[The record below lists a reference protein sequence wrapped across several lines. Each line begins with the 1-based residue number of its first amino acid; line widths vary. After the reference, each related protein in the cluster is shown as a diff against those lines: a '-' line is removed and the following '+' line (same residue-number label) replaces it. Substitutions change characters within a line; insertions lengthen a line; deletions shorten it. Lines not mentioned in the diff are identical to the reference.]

1 MRISDWSSDVCSSDL
16 KWVHIHSAGLDRP
29 IFGELQ
35 ARGVEVTPSSGVNA
49 QSVAHTAVAGVL
61 ALNRHFPQI
70 MRQQA
75 QRRWRTLAS
84 SASLP
89 SDLAGQTAVI
99 VGWGSIGRL
108 IGEFLMALGMQI
120 IVARHNP
127 EPVPQA
133 LATVAYGDLATV
145 LAQAQ
150 WLVLA
155 CPLTDVTKRLID
167 QNMLAALPPG
177 ASVVNVSRGE
187 VVAEQALIAAL
198 QSNHL
203 AGAFLDVFEHEP
215 LPADSPLWDMENVI
229 ASPHSAGHAAGNYQ
243 RVLNMFLDKLKKRYS
258 S

>member
-89 SDLAGQTAVI
+89 SDLDRKST
-99 VGWGSIGRL
+99 RL
-108 IGEFLMALGMQI
+108 
-120 IVARHNP
+120 N
-127 EPVPQA
+127 
-133 LATVAYGDLATV
+133 
-145 LAQAQ
+145 
-150 WLVLA
+150 
-155 CPLTDVTKRLID
+155 
-167 QNMLAALPPG
+167 
-177 ASVVNVSRGE
+177 
-187 VVAEQALIAAL
+187 
-198 QSNHL
+198 
-203 AGAFLDVFEHEP
+203 
-215 LPADSPLWDMENVI
+215 
-229 ASPHSAGHAAGNYQ
+229 
-243 RVLNMFLDKLKKRYS
+243 S
-258 S
+258 SH